1 MKNNLFTLSMTGVA
15 ALVTM
20 AFGQISQA
28 ADKEQDCGTESKKVS
43 KAVSAT
49 PEDVLKIVAKEVGA
63 APTCVCEIV
72 KAAIKASKADK
83 ALVVEIVTTASEL
96 VPDETPT
103 IIACAIDTAPEA
115 ARAIADKF
123 GSGKGVASTGKEP
136 APSTGKGEQPVETE
150 DDIMDF
156 GFFHAGIGGIYLITP
171 GGGLAP
177 DGGLSPGSLLP
188 DVNGN

>member
-1 MKNNLFTLSMTGVA
+1 MKNNRFTLSMTGVA

-28 ADKEQDCGTESKKVS
+28 ADKEQDCGSESKKVT

-136 APSTGKGEQPVETE
+136 ASTGKEPKGESEPT

-156 GFFHAGIGGIYLITP
+156 AFFQAGIGGIYLITP
-171 GGGLAP
+171 GGGFP

-188 DVNGN
+188 DVNDN